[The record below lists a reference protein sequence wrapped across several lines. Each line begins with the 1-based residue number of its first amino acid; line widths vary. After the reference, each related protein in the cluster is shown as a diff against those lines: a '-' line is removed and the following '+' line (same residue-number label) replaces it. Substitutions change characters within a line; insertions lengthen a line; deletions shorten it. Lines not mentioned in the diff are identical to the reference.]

1 MDDPELGFDRVAASL
16 RADARDLEVFLE
28 VLAAK
33 LAGALPSGVGVEHEG
48 GLLSKKRVKRVQVQL
63 GEHRYE
69 LARAHGGLEGRHSHS
84 VRGITLKTEVLA
96 IEDWIAALAHHL
108 AEHARSSEQA
118 REALGRLLN
127 S

>member
-1 MDDPELGFDRVAASL
+1 MDDPELSFDRVAASL

-28 VLAAK
+28 VLALK
-33 LAGALPSGVGVEHEG
+33 LAGALPSAVGIEHEG
-48 GLLSKKRVKRVQVQL
+48 GLLSRKRVKRVQVQL

-69 LARAHGGLEGRHSHS
+69 LARARSGLEGRHSHS

-96 IEDWIAALAHHL
+96 IEDWIAALARHL
-108 AEHARSSEQA
+108 AEHARSSDQA
-118 REALGRLLN
+118 RQALDRLLH